1 MVSLE
6 ADFALHE
13 LFFSKTDFK
22 GLIQTG
28 NKVFLRVSEY
38 HEDEI
43 LRRPHNIIRHP
54 DMPRC
59 VFKLFWSFLKS
70 NRPICAYVKNQSKS
84 GRFYWVFAMAFPMGD
99 GYLSIRLK
107 PSTAL
112 MCEIQ
117 TVYADILK
125 KEHEGASMD
134 DATAELLKV
143 LQEKGFSSYEDFMNE
158 ALLAEMKSRDGLLT
172 LTQENLLP
180 TSTSASGLLEGLL
193 MASRACTETARNAF
207 RVADQL
213 SERTHT
219 LKAKSQAIDEIC
231 REVQMVTTNLTISA
245 AKLGEVGKPL
255 GVVSNNLEKLA
266 QDILSNSLEFEKTFT
281 SFHQATAGMYLA
293 IGISR
298 FQIEMMNHL
307 IEETLHRENANS
319 TIDEKQEQL
328 LVQNCDLLKQ
338 LISANFTIALATAKE
353 LTTKNKSL
361 IRSISMLSKVT
372 AGMDVICVVGK
383 IEMSRVKELS
393 SSLDALLGD
402 MEDLTESFKKILRA
416 IESESKWG
424 LGLSNELR
432 EQLLFISQN
441 LRKVDRAITA

>member
-1 MVSLE
+1 MLNLE

-38 HEDEI
+38 QEEEI

-59 VFKLFWSFLKS
+59 VFKLFWSFLKEGK
-70 NRPICAYVKNQSKS
+70 PICAYVKNRSKN
-84 GRFYWVFAMAFPMGD
+84 GRFYWVFAMAFPMPD

-117 TVYADILK
+117 TVYADLLH
-125 KEHEGASMD
+125 KEEAGVSLEQ
-134 DATAELLKV
+134 ATEYLLKA
-143 LQEKGFSSYEDFMNE
+143 LLEKGFSSYEDFMNK

-172 LTQENLLP
+172 LSQENLAP
-180 TSTSASGLLEGLL
+180 AINTDSGLLEGLL
-193 MASRACTETARNAF
+193 RASRACTETARKAF
-207 RVADQL
+207 NLADQL
-213 SERTHT
+213 SERTGA
-219 LKAKSQAIDEIC
+219 LKTKSRAIDELC

-266 QDILSNSLEFEKTFT
+266 EDILSNTLDFEKTFT
-281 SFHQATAGMYLA
+281 SFHQSAAEMYLA
-293 IGISR
+293 IGVSR

-307 IEETLHRENANS
+307 LEETLYREDAQAS
-319 TIDEKQEQL
+319 ISEEQEQML
-328 LVQNCDLLKQ
+328 IQNCDLLKQ
-338 LISANFTIALATAKE
+338 LISSNFATVLNTAKE
-353 LTTKNKSL
+353 LTKENKSL
-361 IRSISMLSKVT
+361 IRSVSMLSKVT

-393 SSLDALLGD
+393 SSLEALLGD
-402 MEDLTESFKKILRA
+402 MEELTESFKKILRS
-416 IESESKWG
+416 IEGESKWG
-424 LGLSNELR
+424 LGMSNELR
-432 EQLLFISQN
+432 EQLTFISQN
-441 LRKVDRAITA
+441 LRQVDRAITA

>member
-1 MVSLE
+1 MLDLE
-6 ADFALHE
+6 ADFALNE

-38 HEDEI
+38 PEEEV

-59 VFKLFWSFLKS
+59 VFKLFWGFLKD
-70 NRPICAYVKNQSKS
+70 NRPICAYVKNRSKS

-117 TVYADILK
+117 AVYTDILK
-125 KEHEGASMD
+125 KEQAGASMEE
-134 DATAELLKV
+134 ATEELLKA
-143 LQEKGFSSYEDFMNE
+143 LKEKGFSSYEEFMNQ

-172 LTQENLLP
+172 LSQETLLP
-180 TSTSASGLLEGLL
+180 ALTTDSGLLEGLL
-193 MASRACTETARNAF
+193 QASRACTETARNAF
-207 RVADQL
+207 RIADQL
-213 SERTHT
+213 NERTRT
-219 LKAKSQAIDEIC
+219 LKEKSQAIDNIC

-255 GVVSNNLEKLA
+255 GVVSNNLQKLA
-266 QDILSNSLEFEKTFT
+266 EDIMANSVEFEKTFVA
-281 SFHQATAGMYLA
+281 FNQAAAGMYLA
-293 IGISR
+293 VGVSR

-307 IEETLHRENANS
+307 IEETLY
-319 TIDEKQEQL
+319 DESKQNLITVEQKQML
-328 LVQNCDLLKQ
+328 IQNCELLKQ
-338 LISANFTIALATAKE
+338 LITSNFATVLATAKE
-353 LTTKNKSL
+353 LTAENKSL
-361 IRSISMLSKVT
+361 IRSVSMLSKVT
-372 AGMDVICVVGK
+372 AGIDVICVVGK

-402 MEDLTESFKKILRA
+402 MEDLTESFKKILRS
-416 IESESKWG
+416 IEGESKWG

-432 EQLLFISQN
+432 ELLAFISQN
-441 LRKVDRAITA
+441 LHKVDRVITA

>member
-1 MVSLE
+1 MLNVE
-6 ADFALHE
+6 ADFLLNE

-28 NKVFLRVSEY
+28 NKVFLRVAEY
-38 HEDEI
+38 QEKEI
-43 LRRPHNIIRHP
+43 WRRPHNIIRHP

-59 VFKLFWSFLKS
+59 VFKVFWDFLKE
-70 NRPICAYVKNQSKS
+70 NRPICAYVKNLSKS

-112 MCEIQ
+112 LCEIQ
-117 TVYADILK
+117 TVYADILM
-125 KEHEGASMD
+125 KEQAGASMED
-134 DATAELLKV
+134 VTADLLQA
-143 LQEKGFSSYEDFMNE
+143 LHEKGFSSYEEFMNQ
-158 ALLAEMKSRDGLLT
+158 ALLAEMKSRDHLLT
-172 LTQENLLP
+172 LAEENLTP
-180 TSTSASGLLEGLL
+180 SIATKSGLLEGLL
-193 MASRACTETARNAF
+193 LASRSCTDTARNAF
-207 RVADQL
+207 RIADQL
-213 SERTHT
+213 NERTHA
-219 LKAKSQAIDEIC
+219 LKTKSHEIDEIC

-245 AKLGEVGKPL
+245 AKLGEAGKPL

-266 QDILSNSLEFEKTFT
+266 ADILSNSLDFEKTFA
-281 SFHQATAGMYLA
+281 SFNQAASAMYLA

-307 IEETLHRENANS
+307 IEETLTRDNEHS
-319 TIDEKQEQL
+319 SISDEQEQQL
-328 LVQNCDLLKQ
+328 IQNCELLKQ
-338 LISANFTIALATAKE
+338 LISSNFATVLSTAKD
-353 LTTKNKSL
+353 LTKENKSL

-383 IEMSRVKELS
+383 IEMSWVKELS

-402 MEDLTESFKKILRA
+402 MEDLTESFKKILRS
-416 IESESKWG
+416 IEGESKWG
-424 LGLSNELR
+424 LGRSNELR
-432 EQLLFISQN
+432 EQLSAISQS